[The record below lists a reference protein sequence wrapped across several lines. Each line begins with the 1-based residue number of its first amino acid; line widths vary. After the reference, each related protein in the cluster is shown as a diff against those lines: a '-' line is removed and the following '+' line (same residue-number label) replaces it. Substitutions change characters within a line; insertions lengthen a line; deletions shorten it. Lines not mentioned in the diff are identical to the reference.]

1 GKTHAKG
8 HYDHLYNNQHSAFFD
23 YTKDAGSGTPVESI
37 QPVEGRGTVTI
48 ENGVIKSA
56 NKGVLSKGL
65 QSTAHDVRIIM
76 NNVEIINQGY
86 NATAVDVPQATIS
99 HCSFHIDNPFII
111 NRHGAEFYAVDLTA
125 AHVAS
130 EVAYSEFY
138 GVQGYWSFKGKHY
151 SHH

>member
-1 GKTHAKG
+1 GKYRMRIRAETDCLIDEVNILPAMDVGVGIVGKTHAKG

-56 NKGVLSKGL
+56 SKGVLSKGL

-99 HCSFHIDNPFII
+99 HCSFH
-111 NRHGAEFYAVDLTA
+111 
-125 AHVAS
+125 
-130 EVAYSEFY
+130 
-138 GVQGYWSFKGKHY
+138 
-151 SHH
+151 